1 MGKENVQ
8 MKKIAV
14 IIPSF
19 AVGGAEAMV
28 VQLLGHI
35 DPKRFE
41 ILVIVL
47 YDRVPTHIQDAAD
60 KIQWEVV
67 YLKKGKEQKLTGFYR
82 MYRCLSRFHPDIIH
96 THLSFIYTVP
106 WVMSHKVILIHK
118 VHCSHFEDRYKKELG
133 RLARR

>member
-1 MGKENVQ
+1 
-8 MKKIAV
+8 
-14 IIPSF
+14 
-19 AVGGAEAMV
+19 MV

-67 YLKKGKEQKLTGFYR
+67 YLKREKNR
-82 MYRCLSRFHPDIIH
+82 S
-96 THLSFIYTVP
+96 
-106 WVMSHKVILIHK
+106 
-118 VHCSHFEDRYKKELG
+118 
-133 RLARR
+133 

>member
-47 YDRVPTHIQDAAD
+47 YDRVPTHIQYTAAPL
-60 KIQWEVV
+60 KIDIKK
-67 YLKKGKEQKLTGFYR
+67 YLLF
-82 MYRCLSRFHPDIIH
+82 
-96 THLSFIYTVP
+96 
-106 WVMSHKVILIHK
+106 
-118 VHCSHFEDRYKKELG
+118 
-133 RLARR
+133 